1 MGIFTSKQSQAPD
14 PRIFELTQL
23 VRKSAAAIT
32 ILEKEIEAKDEKIQ
46 KYELVIQQTTAYASD
61 LEARFKE
68 HDRLL
73 QEACDLASQLLKERD
88 ARDILIQRL
97 RSDLKKRTDQY
108 NDLVDLARKKGI
120 IGE

>member
-1 MGIFTSKQSQAPD
+1 MGIFTSKQSQASD
-14 PRIFELTQL
+14 PRIVELTQL
-23 VRKSAAAIT
+23 VKKAAATIT
-32 ILEKEIEAKDEKIQ
+32 ILEKEIEAKDEKIE
-46 KYELVIQQTTAYASD
+46 KYELIIQQTTARVSD
-61 LEARFKE
+61 LDARFKE

-73 QEACDLASQLLKERD
+73 QEACDLAEQLLKERD

-108 NDLVDLARKKGI
+108 NDLVDLAREKGI